1 MRPEIEA
8 GAGVALTGR
17 AGIVRGDA
25 GVVNCWDAETAYL
38 VWKGLAWGWHSAG
51 GGIETLKG
59 TAGVC
64 LYLLS
69 RSYND
74 ARVRVQLYN
83 FQRALPIHDRQSLL
97 HNIHESRSPNLPK
110 QTKKVSMED
119 NRSLSTMRCCWIRD
133 STVSETSGR
142 NLEAS
147 SYT

>member
-1 MRPEIEA
+1 MRHEIEA

-25 GVVNCWDAETAYL
+25 GVVSCWDAETL
-38 VWKGLAWGWHSAG
+38 GWGWHSAG

-74 ARVRVQLYN
+74 ARVGVQLYN
-83 FQRALPIHDRQSLL
+83 FQRTLPIHDRQSLL
-97 HNIHESRSPNLPK
+97 HNIHESRSPSLPK
-110 QTKKVSMED
+110 QTKKVSMRRQSFPFDYEMLLD
-119 NRSLSTMRCCWIRD
+119 P
-133 STVSETSGR
+133 
-142 NLEAS
+142 
-147 SYT
+147 